1 MSLAVVTGVSSG
13 IGEATARALLADGW
27 EVRGWDLG
35 QPRVDGVVWTR
46 VDVSDPGSV
55 AAAAAEVPEIDLL
68 VNSAGIADR
77 APASE
82 MRIDQWRRVI
92 DVDLSGTF
100 YCAQALYPA
109 LKVHGGVVINV
120 ASIAGHRAFAGR
132 ANYCAAKAGV
142 VMLTQVLAQEWA
154 SDGIRVLAV
163 SPGFVAT
170 EMVVAGIDGG
180 WVSEEAIRGRT
191 PMDRLADP
199 DEIARSII
207 ALAGGAFSYA
217 TGAAVLVDG
226 GWSANGGF

>member
-1 MSLAVVTGVSSG
+1 MSIAVVTGVSSG
-13 IGEATARALLADGW
+13 IGEATARRLIDEGW
-27 EVRGWDLG
+27 QVHGWDLG
-35 QPRVDGVVWTR
+35 EPRVPGVSWTR
-46 VDVSDPGSV
+46 VDVSDPESV
-55 AAAAAEVPEIDLL
+55 AAAAAEVAQVALL

-82 MRIDQWRRVI
+82 MRVDQWRRVI

-109 LKVHGGVVINV
+109 LKAHGGVVVNV

-154 SDGIRVLAV
+154 PDGIRVLAI

-170 EMVVAGIDGG
+170 DMVVAGIDGG
-180 WVSEEAIRGRT
+180 WVSEAAIRGRT
-191 PMDRLADP
+191 PLDRLADP
-199 DEIARSII
+199 DEIARSIV

-217 TGAAVLVDG
+217 TGTAVIVDG
-226 GWSANGGF
+226 GWTAMGGF